1 MFISIIKSC
10 INKPVEHFI
19 LVLSLNFEFL
29 MSEDE
34 GKENEGFPMRY
45 IAYWGTLAVETAN
58 TYQKVVQK
66 MTFIYKRLA
75 RDATICF
82 ARMLYFSTHFNRGK
96 PPPSLSIQHES
107 SASHGRSGSCQR
119 KFQWKLSFI
128 EFKSVTAVCHGQLY
142 QKVEASF
149 D

>member
-19 LVLSLNFEFL
+19 PVLSLIFEFL

-66 MTFIYKRLA
+66 DDIHLQKTGKGCYHLLCMDIVLQYTFQQGQA
-75 RDATICF
+75 PTIPQ
-82 ARMLYFSTHFNRGK
+82 YT
-96 PPPSLSIQHES
+96 
-107 SASHGRSGSCQR
+107 
-119 KFQWKLSFI
+119 
-128 EFKSVTAVCHGQLY
+128 T
-142 QKVEASF
+142 
-149 D
+149 